1 MAVNISYP
9 EGDGNMI
16 VRIKNLR
23 LRTVIGI
30 NEWERDLRQDVI
42 INVEFGFDSDAAVKS
57 DDIKDAVNYK
67 KLKRKII
74 KHVES
79 SKVFL
84 LEKMAD
90 DILNLV
96 FEDPKVIHAKVE
108 VDKPNALRYTDSVSV
123 VAERGR
129 SA

>member
-1 MAVNISYP
+1 
-9 EGDGNMI
+9 MI
-16 VRIKNLR
+16 IRIKNLR

-30 NEWERDLRQDVI
+30 NDWERDLLQDVI
-42 INVEFGFDSDAAVKS
+42 VNIEFGFDSDAAVKS
-57 DDIKDAVNYK
+57 DDIRDSVDYK

-74 KHVES
+74 KHVEN

-90 DILNLV
+90 DILNIV
-96 FEDPKVIHAKVE
+96 FEEDKIRYARVE

-123 VAERGR
+123 VAERNR
-129 SA
+129 FEP